1 MKRYKKL
8 LILLFSTNIL
18 FATTSPN
25 ELFSKKINE
34 TFNLSSA
41 PIMTSTYDL
50 STGENH
56 VTTQKRENYPL
67 WLDVRTLDNVEH
79 NNSQK
84 ILKEKMDELVG
95 YYLKTN
101 ELFSKEALALSKKN
115 GYKELRYDGFFKR
128 LYLYL
133 NYLEKHN
140 NKKLLNTLL
149 AKALNDSTMLMKN
162 SDSFLNYMLS
172 VNMLKKIYGSL
183 NDLTRYRDI
192 FLKYP
197 FPSSELFFEKLELD
211 KQEKLQ
217 VWTDTE
223 SQGFNEVSLINKTM
237 QKIKDEVTQKF
248 RATLDTIY
256 EKAKGAILDGSKE
269 SMKAY
274 EEYVLSIQKI
284 DNPIWEQIKFKS
296 SLYKV
301 KVFEML
307 GIENND
313 FGNIPD
319 VMVVFLAKFFV
330 PYLDVY
336 QEIYK
341 EHQELE
347 KMYRGLIGA

>member
-8 LILLFSTNIL
+8 LVLLFSTNIL

-56 VTTQKRENYPL
+56 LTTQKRENYPL
-67 WLDVRTLDNVEH
+67 WLDVRILDNVEH

-101 ELFSKEALALSKKN
+101 ELFSKEALALAKKN
-115 GYKELRYDGFFKR
+115 NYRELMYDGFFKR

-149 AKALNDSTMLMKN
+149 SKALNDSIMLMKN
-162 SDSFLNYMLS
+162 SDTFLSYLQS
-172 VNMLKKIYGSL
+172 VNMSKKIYGSVSNL
-183 NDLTRYRDI
+183 KSHRDI

-197 FPSSELFFEKLELD
+197 IPSSELFFEKLELD

-217 VWTDTE
+217 AWTDTE
-223 SQGFNEVSLINKTM
+223 PQGFNEVSLINKTM

-256 EKAKGAILDGSKE
+256 EKAKVAILDGSENSLKE
-269 SMKAY
+269 Y

-307 GIENND
+307 GIENSS
-313 FGNIPD
+313 FGNIPN
-319 VMVVFLAKFFV
+319 VMVVLLLKLSM
-330 PYLDVY
+330 PNLDIY
-336 QEIYK
+336 QEVYR

-347 KMYRGLIGA
+347 KMYRGVIGA